1 MLAALQEDW
10 KKNMLA
16 DQFVWQIRIFDEDK
30 FLDEDMDEYDKE
42 RENVRHI
49 EIRQNDVK
57 EEVEIAKNGGAA
69 QGLGE

>member
-1 MLAALQEDW
+1 
-10 KKNMLA
+10 MLA